1 MDSFQ
6 LLFLKDTK
14 NKVKNTGRALMDNL
28 YENVREKICD
38 LIYNGA
44 FPEGKRIPAERN
56 LSEQLGVSRVTLRKA
71 LDILSEDGL
80 IRKDAGSGN
89 VVQMPNH
96 GNAFERDMVV
106 LIAPAQNS
114 FFSSFIRKFQE
125 YGQKE
130 ESMILYVEK
139 PQKED
144 LANSLYRLYRK
155 GLRNAVVWP
164 DDCSVDHSKIKR
176 LRAMGMNLVFF
187 DSDLGLPYADCVT
200 LNNNLAVK
208 TLLTD
213 VAKKNKYK
221 KITYIG
227 WDTEALYSCR
237 SRENAFRESFPAG
250 NIVRLSWVDRN
261 KSSDI
266 LARELFNKIG
276 EPGEIIFY
284 GNRECGIAAAYALDQ
299 IKKNDN
305 ILAGIDDI
313 PSIGKLHTFVYRQNL
328 NEMVSQIFKCLDS
341 QIHEGDTWK
350 ASVYPIAGQ
359 LIEKQ

>member
-1 MDSFQ
+1 
-6 LLFLKDTK
+6 
-14 NKVKNTGRALMDNL
+14 MDNL

-38 LIYNGA
+38 LIYSGA

-56 LSEQLGVSRVTLRKA
+56 LAEQLGVSRVTLRKA

-200 LNNNLAVK
+200 LNNELAIR
-208 TLLTD
+208 TLLLSA
-213 VAKKNKYK
+213 VNKRPYK

-227 WDTEALYSCR
+227 WDTWDLYSCR
-237 SRENAFRESFPAG
+237 SRENAFRQSCPEG
-250 NIVRLSWVDRN
+250 NIVRLSWTDRN

-266 LARELFNKIG
+266 LAHNLINIIG
-276 EPGEIIFY
+276 EPGEIVLY
-284 GNRECGIAAAYALDQ
+284 GNRECGIAAAFALEQ
-299 IKKNDN
+299 MKKTNI

-313 PSIGKLHTFVYRQNL
+313 PSIGKIHTFVYKQNL
-328 NEMVSQIFKCLDS
+328 YEMVSRIFKCLDY
-341 QIHEGDTWK
+341 QIQKGDIWK